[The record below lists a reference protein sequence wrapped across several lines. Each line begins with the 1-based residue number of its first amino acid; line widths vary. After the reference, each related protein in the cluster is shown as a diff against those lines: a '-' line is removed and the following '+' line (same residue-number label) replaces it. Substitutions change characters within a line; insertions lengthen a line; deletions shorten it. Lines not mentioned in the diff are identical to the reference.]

1 GLLFVLLTVLRES
14 EVRHVHQEAL
24 INRLINELTG
34 LRAEVMRLTA
44 ALDPQ
49 AAPETN
55 FWPIS
60 SWQQYVDFVVE
71 MPAEHLTSLA
81 VVNYNGQHLPDRA
94 RGAGVETVLTESQMA
109 FQSVFCPRFQDAITV
124 IYGLSEDHGR
134 PKFDDV
140 KNA

>member
-71 MPAEHLTSLA
+71 MPAEHLTSLMPSLSYTA
-81 VVNYNGQHLPDRA
+81 CLKTTDGQNL
-94 RGAGVETVLTESQMA
+94 MM
-109 FQSVFCPRFQDAITV
+109 
-124 IYGLSEDHGR
+124 
-134 PKFDDV
+134 
-140 KNA
+140 